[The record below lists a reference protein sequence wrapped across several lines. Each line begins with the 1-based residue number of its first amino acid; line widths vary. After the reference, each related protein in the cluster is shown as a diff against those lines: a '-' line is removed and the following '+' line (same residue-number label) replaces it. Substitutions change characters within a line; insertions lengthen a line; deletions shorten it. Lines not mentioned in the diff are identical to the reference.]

1 MAGLTYAVDQRLSF
15 SVAILVSHGPKLRFQ
30 SDVQDKTNA
39 GVPKWQA
46 MVSVVGISEN
56 GMPPGNDN
64 LMVGI
69 NSAEDPFRGLTQG
82 ALVTFDNLR
91 IGVSTPEVKQKDGGS
106 PRVAGGKAWFTAS
119 GIRAAGSP
127 AQEAISKHF
136 PKAEAAS

>member
-1 MAGLTYAVDQRLSF
+1 MTYAVDQKLSF
-15 SVAILVSHGPKLRFQ
+15 SVAILISSRPKLRFQ
-30 SDVQDKTNA
+30 SDQQDKTNS

-46 MVSVVGISEN
+46 MVSVVGISDN

-64 LMVGI
+64 LMIGI
-69 NSAEDPFRGLTQG
+69 NAERDPFTGLSQG
-82 ALVTFDNLR
+82 ALVVFDNLR

-136 PKAEAAS
+136 GKQEAATG